1 MCLFSGAKHLSQY
14 HKMPKNTQI
23 RTCIDVLEVFNQC
36 EVHDFQFKP
45 FWTGIYR
52 KTIRKN
58 RKSVCRWSK
67 CKGFPA
73 FCSIFAVKACRNC
86 LKRKK
91 NGSGLSYITYTFI
104 PLRFLGYF
112 KLLEPFT
119 NDKHHKTSQKLSHL
133 KLRKVHSPKLI

>member
-1 MCLFSGAKHLSQY
+1 MISNLSNFELVFTE
-14 HKMPKNTQI
+14 KKNQ
-23 RTCIDVLEVFNQC
+23 
-36 EVHDFQFKP
+36 K
-45 FWTGIYR
+45 
-52 KTIRKN
+52 
-58 RKSVCRWSK
+58 KSEIGVQMVK
-67 CKGFPA
+67 VQTFPA

-91 NGSGLSYITYTFI
+91 KNGSGLSYITYTFI
-104 PLRFLGYF
+104 PLQFLGYF

>member
-14 HKMPKNTQI
+14 HKIPKNTQI
-23 RTCIDVLEVFNQC
+23 WTCIDVLKVFNQC
-36 EVHDFQFKP
+36 EVHHFQFKP

-52 KTIRKN
+52 KKNQKKSEIGVQMVKVQTIPRFLQYF
-58 RKSVCRWSK
+58 C
-67 CKGFPA
+67 CKGV
-73 FCSIFAVKACRNC
+73 SKL
-86 LKRKK
+86 LKTKK

-104 PLRFLGYF
+104 PLQFLGYF

-133 KLRKVHSPKLI
+133 KIRKVHSPKLI

>member
-1 MCLFSGAKHLSQY
+1 MISNLNHFELVFSEKKSEKIG
-14 HKMPKNTQI
+14 
-23 RTCIDVLEVFNQC
+23 
-36 EVHDFQFKP
+36 
-45 FWTGIYR
+45 
-52 KTIRKN
+52 N
-58 RKSVCRWSK
+58 RCADGHSADDSSL
-67 CKGFPA
+67 

-104 PLRFLGYF
+104 PLQFLGYF